1 MILQGF
7 SMLAILH
14 VLAQMNIE
22 NSQLDGRPPINAEV
36 GTSPMTWV
44 IAALLIAGI
53 LLATFKTSRRNA
65 VEKD

>member
-1 MILQGF
+1 MFLQGF

-14 VLAQMNIE
+14 VLAQMNIDT
-22 NSQLDGRPPINAEV
+22 SHLDGRPPINAEV

-44 IAALLIAGI
+44 IACVLVAGI
-53 LLATFKTSRRNA
+53 VLTTFKTSKRNA